1 MSEGAIL
8 FLLGA
13 VRCEVDSAEH
23 LLHGEQPRI
32 LLTFLGWQHELPV
45 SGDELSAAIWGT
57 GVPSYS
63 PASLRKV
70 VSKVRAFLSD
80 SVGGV
85 VRVENIGGCYRCTSR
100 GAAQIDVAVATD
112 SLARADALRR
122 DGRIEDALEPAGR
135 ATDLLRAPL
144 LPGIDREWL
153 QVRRAELLR
162 LRRRSLCLTS
172 QIESHLG
179 AHDDAMDHA
188 AEAVALDPFDEGSH
202 RALITAHLAADD
214 NGGAIVAYEACR
226 RVLLDEFGIRPSAA
240 TNHLHDRAL
249 GN

>member
-1 MSEGAIL
+1 M
-8 FLLGA
+8 
-13 VRCEVDSAEH
+13 DSAEH

-32 LLTFLGWQHELPV
+32 LLTFLGWQPDLPV
-45 SGDELSAAIWGT
+45 TGDELSEAIWGT
-57 GVPSYS
+57 ADAGYS
-63 PASLRKV
+63 PASFRKV

-80 SVGGV
+80 NLGEV
-85 VRVENIGGCYRCTSR
+85 VRVENIGGCYRCTNH
-100 GAAQIDVAVATD
+100 GAAQIDLAVATD
-112 SLARADALRR
+112 SLARAEALRR

-153 QVRRAELLR
+153 QVRRAELHR
-162 LRRRSLCLTS
+162 LRRRALCLTS

-179 AHDDAMDHA
+179 AHDDGIAHA
-188 AEAVALDPFDEGSH
+188 TEAVSLDPFDEGSH
-202 RALITAHLAADD
+202 RALISAHLAADD

-226 RVLLDEFGIRPSAA
+226 RVLFDEFGIRPSAA
-240 TNHLHDRAL
+240 TNNLHDRAL